1 MSESKRSSASSL
13 NNKVWVSSTSIF
25 TDKLKTEMKKKVKKK
40 KANLLDLDKSM
51 TMNDNLSV

>member
-1 MSESKRSSASSL
+1 MSESKRSSTSSL